1 MSCNIAFI
9 ENLPQGEVHM
19 WQPGCGGASTKS
31 LLQQGMR
38 VLLESPNDGTVS
50 TQAAVLQVF
59 SRLCHGYRGC
69 GKAALFIPGIK
80 SVDDIAYLAVKQ
92 PGAALVWRSAREPRT
107 QN

>member
-1 MSCNIAFI
+1 MS
-9 ENLPQGEVHM
+9 
-19 WQPGCGGASTKS
+19 KS

-50 TQAAVLQVF
+50 TQAAVLRYFPASATVTED
-59 SRLCHGYRGC
+59 

-92 PGAALVWRSAREPRT
+92 PDAALVWRSAREPRT